1 MFGHDSRVT
10 IPEKIQGQAVTELG
24 AYLFSDKM
32 DASDAR
38 RLLAEGC
45 LFREKAISP
54 DAPAIAEDRVEEVI
68 LPETLEKVGRYAFYN
83 CGKLRKISFGSLLE
97 DLGAGALTGCH
108 KVEELAVHTRENGQ
122 SCLRDFLTELP
133 EELMVTLVRE
143 DACGRF
149 CIPEFFEEGVENTP
163 ARILENHV
171 HGSGIRYRNCFQ
183 HRVLNIREYDELF
196 AYAVAWENENAV
208 ISLAL
213 NRMLYPMELGEKAK
227 KRYLEYLGEHM
238 EKDAVKAGGD
248 RQEAHERIRELSM
261 QAGRRVKEEGKPN
274 NLLELIAADP
284 MFHLDAEKLE
294 KSMDPKKYIGRAP
307 RQVEVYLR
315 DIVQPRLQK
324 YAGSVVEQADIEV

>member
-1 MFGHDSRVT
+1 MDYLYEPGKKGIRITRVFGHDSRVT

-54 DAPAIAEDRVEEVI
+54 DAPAIAGDRVEEVI

-149 CIPEFFEEGVENTP
+149 CFPEIFEEGVENTP

-238 EKDAVKAGGD
+238 EKAVLILEKQ
-248 RQEAHERIRELSM
+248 QEYGALGRILEQLRPGQETI
-261 QAGRRVKEEGKPN
+261 RK
-274 NLLELIAADP
+274 LLET
-284 MFHLDAEKLE
+284 AENRSDMEAVSVL
-294 KSMDPKKYIGRAP
+294 MNYQHRYVKKGRK
-307 RQVEVYLR
+307 VFEL
-315 DIVQPRLQK
+315 
-324 YAGSVVEQADIEV
+324 